1 MSVFNIHNLSV
12 SFSNNS
18 ETKLVLNNLSLSF
31 GSKQLISIV
40 GKSGCGKST
49 FLNILLGIEKPTSGT
64 VKFCGH
70 DISKLKDKGL
80 SFYRSDCVA
89 MVFQHYNLFDNLSVI
104 ENIALPMLIK
114 GIKKKEARSK
124 AIYLLNKFSLTNL
137 ANQKVAKLSGGEK
150 QRVAIM
156 RSLINNP
163 KVILC
168 DEPTGAL
175 DEDNAI
181 LVMDLFKQI
190 SKERTVI
197 VVSHNQE
204 LVDAYSDRKIVL
216 QDGKIIKD
224 SQKDIYSRDID
235 IISFQRKKHTSWNN
249 IFVRKGLKENRG
261 KNVLSLLA
269 SSFGFLAIMLS
280 FGFSNGSKES
290 QTNALN
296 KNLDICFS
304 KVSYKTYYEIENSPL
319 SYEKSVRPN
328 FEQIDSELK
337 DINLLIFKDNFSYA
351 FHQYPDAV
359 FQEKQVPDFE
369 AIPLI
374 FEEEESNDGIIVNQE
389 FANYFNCNIIGE
401 ELVINNASSYSF
413 YTGDSGEPFI
423 KDEINCSVLFKIK
436 EVVKEFSFLNT
447 PKIYYSYQYVLNN
460 LNQIRLDNISKY
472 KKEFTS
478 PIDFIEQ
485 ANCDEVYSSYSLF
498 AFLKTK
504 ENIADFFEVIND
516 LRTRECNLQIDS
528 TPYEVRNAYS
538 SFVSSFSNALFAF
551 VFIVL
556 FGVNTIIG
564 MLSLS
569 NFIEHKKEAAILT
582 CLGSP
587 YSMVTSIY
595 QKQNMLLIIV
605 SFCISLALLYPLQSL
620 LNSII
625 MASFNLENLINTPI
639 FNMYGVYFLLPLAVL
654 LVALIVAS
662 LFLRVPMFFYRK
674 ISLTNE
680 LRDE

>member
-49 FLNILLGIEKPTSGT
+49 FLNVLLGIEKPTSGT
-64 VKFCGH
+64 IKFYGH

-89 MVFQHYNLFDNLSVI
+89 MVFQHYNLFDNLSVV
-104 ENIALPMLIK
+104 ENIALPMRIK
-114 GIKKKEARSK
+114 GIKKKEAHLK
-124 AIYLLNKFSLTNL
+124 ANYLLNKFSLTQL
-137 ANQKVAKLSGGEK
+137 ADQKVSKLSGGEK

-181 LVMDLFKQI
+181 LIMNLFKQI

-216 QDGKIIKD
+216 QDGEIIKD
-224 SQKDIYSRDID
+224 SQKDIYSRNTD
-235 IISFQRKKHTSWNN
+235 IISFKKKKHTSWNN
-249 IFVRKGLKENRG
+249 LFVRKGLKENRG
-261 KNVLSLLA
+261 KSILSLLA

-319 SYEKSVRPN
+319 SYEKSVRPSY
-328 FEQIDSELK
+328 EQIDSELT
-337 DINLLIFKDNFSYA
+337 DINSLIFKDNYSYA
-351 FHQYPDAV
+351 FRQFPDAI
-359 FQEKQVPDFE
+359 FHEKQVPDFE
-369 AIPLI
+369 AIPLLL
-374 FEEEESNDGIIVNQE
+374 EEQEDSDGIIVNKE
-389 FANYFNCNIIGE
+389 FASYFDSSIIGE
-401 ELVINNASSYSF
+401 EIVINNSSSYSF
-413 YTGDSGEPFI
+413 STGVSNEPFI
-423 KDEINCSVLFKIK
+423 KDEINFSVLFKIK
-436 EVVKEFSFLNT
+436 EVVNEFSFLNT
-447 PKIYYSYQYVLNN
+447 PKIYYSYKYVFNC

-472 KKEFTS
+472 KKVFTS
-478 PIDFIEQ
+478 PIDFIKQ

-498 AFLKTK
+498 AFLKAK
-504 ENIADFFEVIND
+504 EEIVNFFEVISD

-538 SFVSSFSNALFAF
+538 SFISSFSNALFVF
-551 VFIVL
+551 VIIVL

-605 SFCISLALLYPLQSL
+605 SFCISLTLLYPLQNL

-625 MASFNLENLINTPI
+625 LVSFNLENLINTPL
-639 FNMYGVYFLLPLAVL
+639 FSMYGIYFLLPLAIL

-662 LFLRVPMFFYRK
+662 LFLRVPMLFYRK